1 MNLSFEEAAFDKA
14 KSQRNKGE
22 FKAFVGVKFKNLG
35 EVEVTLD
42 RKEGKNVTAGHSSAA
57 IVGRSA
63 KRSDAH
69 VLNLGPNI
77 S

>member
-1 MNLSFEEAAFDKA
+1 M
-14 KSQRNKGE
+14 G
-22 FKAFVGVKFKNLG
+22 GKFKDFG
-35 EVEVTLD
+35 EVEATLD

-63 KRSDAH
+63 KRSDAR

>member
-1 MNLSFEEAAFDKA
+1 M
-14 KSQRNKGE
+14 G
-22 FKAFVGVKFKNLG
+22 GKFKDFG
-35 EVEVTLD
+35 EVEATLD

-69 VLNLGPNI
+69 LLNLGPNI

>member
-1 MNLSFEEAAFDKA
+1 MKKQPLTALKVRETKANFE
-14 KSQRNKGE
+14 
-22 FKAFVGVKFKNLG
+22 AFVGVKFKDLG

-63 KRSDAH
+63 KRLDAH
-69 VLNLGPNI
+69 VLNLGPKN

>member
-1 MNLSFEEAAFDKA
+1 M
-14 KSQRNKGE
+14 G
-22 FKAFVGVKFKNLG
+22 GKFKDFG
-35 EVEVTLD
+35 EVEATVD

-63 KRSDAH
+63 KRFDAH
-69 VLNLGPNI
+69 VLNLGPKN

>member
-1 MNLSFEEAAFDKA
+1 MKKQPLTKLKVRETKA
-14 KSQRNKGE
+14 N
-22 FKAFVGVKFKNLG
+22 FKAFVGGKFKDFG
-35 EVEVTLD
+35 EVEATLD